1 MARKPTEY
9 VQFKLR
15 IRESLRRKIEKAA
28 EKKAQSANAEAVERI
43 EYTFD
48 EEDRWE
54 ATAKEMEE
62 RQDELN
68 QQAREYYEEQAR
80 EKMEHEAALRDS
92 KILNMLVDNKYAAIL
107 IRLIF
112 KKELEQNPNWAAT
125 TESKKAFA
133 DRLHH
138 IITHTDFEGDFE

>member
-1 MARKPTEY
+1 MGQMARKPTEY

-80 EKMEHEAALRDS
+80 EKMAHEAALRDS
-92 KILNMLVDNKYAAIL
+92 KILNMLVDNKY
-107 IRLIF
+107 
-112 KKELEQNPNWAAT
+112 
-125 TESKKAFA
+125 
-133 DRLHH
+133 
-138 IITHTDFEGDFE
+138 